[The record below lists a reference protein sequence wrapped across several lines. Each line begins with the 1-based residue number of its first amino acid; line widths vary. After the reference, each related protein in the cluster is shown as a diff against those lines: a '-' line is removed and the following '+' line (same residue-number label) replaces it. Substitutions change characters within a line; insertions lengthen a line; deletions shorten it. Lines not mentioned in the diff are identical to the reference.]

1 MTIKELILY
10 SSVVILTACATLQKP
25 VNFKTQPL
33 LLDTKV
39 QIKDLRKDES
49 HSVKIEIFLLTDQAI
64 RMEVTALFGYPI
76 ASIVMTPESIK
87 YALHTSKKFVDGPFT
102 AKTLYPVFKQ
112 NIDPN
117 ILWNSIHSRS
127 PQAGNLK
134 CQEDSQGRP
143 SSCANEDGVAVNW
156 SYENQVKRRI
166 EIKNQNFQMIWVF
179 KNQKPLEAAHNET
192 FVLKKP
198 EEYQQ
203 IQIK

>member
-1 MTIKELILY
+1 MTIKELIFY
-10 SSVVILTACATLQKP
+10 FIIILVTGCATVQKP

-33 LLDTKV
+33 LIDTKV

-49 HSVKIEIFLLTDQAI
+49 HSAKIEIVLLTDQAI

-76 ASIVMTPESIK
+76 ASIVMTPERIK
-87 YALHTSKKFVDGPFT
+87 YALHTTKKFVDGPFT

-112 NIDPN
+112 NIDPS

-127 PQAGNLK
+127 PKADNLK
-134 CQEDSQGRP
+134 CQDDSQGRP
-143 SSCANEDGVAVNW
+143 SSCSNDDGVVVNW

-166 EIKNQNFQMIWVF
+166 DIKNQNFHMIWVF
-179 KNQKPLEAAHNET
+179 RDQKPMAATQYET